1 MLLTYLGNQSANF
14 TSSGVQFPLDERRA
28 GPVVL
33 LKQEINIHV
42 YIRIKKEYA

>member
-14 TSSGVQFPLDERRA
+14 TSSGVQLPLDERRA

-33 LKQEINIHV
+33 LKQEININV